1 MRFPLHVKSTIDRKV
16 ADLSQLL
23 QIPFVELDDSVN
35 TDELLTSNKTCLV
48 WRFIDMDEDPQDPLY
63 SLSFVVGV
71 KTTSDPSNYELLGIV
86 SDIKNAFKKSEWID
100 VYDYSQV
107 SLPVTPSGAIFIT
120 NSGVDPQVMD
130 RQSGARMLA
139 LEARCMRNV

>member
-48 WRFIDMDEDPQDPLY
+48 WGFIDMDEDPQDPLY